1 MTEAGGAPQLSGEE
15 KTRYA
20 RHITL
25 PEVGVAGQQ
34 RLKAGSVLCIGAGG
48 LGSPLL
54 LYLAAAGV
62 GRIGVVDDDLV
73 EPSNL
78 QRQVIHGTG
87 TVGQA
92 KTSSARSRIKDL
104 NPFCRVEEHGVR
116 LSASNA
122 LELVSAYD
130 VVVDGTDNF
139 ASRYL
144 INDACVL
151 TKRPFVYGSVQR
163 FEGQV
168 SVFNLGSESP
178 DYRDLVPEPPPQ
190 GLVPSCADGGVMGVM
205 PGLIG
210 LIQAAEV
217 IKLITGIGTPLDG
230 RLLLVDGL
238 SMRFREL
245 TLRRRPSRAPIE
257 KLIDYQAFCTAGDSI
272 SGETSNL
279 MKSISVV
286 ELKALL
292 DQNQDLALIDVRNP
306 AEVEVAVIAGSELI
320 PLSTLESEEVIERIQ
335 AIAASQ
341 TVYVHCKLG
350 GRSAKAVE
358 LLASH
363 GIDAVNVEGGI
374 DAWSEQIDP
383 SVPRY

>member
-245 TLRRRPSRAPIE
+245 TLRRRPSRAPVE
-257 KLIDYQAFCTAGDSI
+257 KLIDYQAFCTAGGSI

-286 ELKALL
+286 ALKALL

-320 PLSTLESEEVIERIQ
+320 PLSTLESDEVIERIQ
-335 AIAASQ
+335 AIAASR

>member
-25 PEVGVAGQQ
+25 PDVGVAGQQ

-92 KTSSARSRIKDL
+92 KTSSAGSRIKDL

-320 PLSTLESEEVIERIQ
+320 PLSTLESDEVIERIQ
-335 AIAASQ
+335 AIAASR